1 LKGQVSIEFLAS
13 FFLYILAV
21 VAVFQFVSGDIPG
34 FDQSMREKTLHM
46 EAKYVS
52 DQVLTQPGYHT
63 VGDGGTNW
71 EKNSSTRN
79 SVHSFGLA
87 SEYLV
92 LDSEKLANIATVNQS
107 SFNYSHFREKVGV
120 DNQYK
125 INFTWTPIVETPQS
139 FGRGNPPP
147 LITGEP
153 MAGTY
158 DSADNEV
165 HYGSITLRGE
175 TKHFLVTSHF
185 STYNTTYVSDSW
197 DFSASPPE
205 GLGSEVIFGGQSF
218 EIKGFQNREYD
229 EGAMVLLGSHVKEFG
244 STIDR
249 TEGLVKLNRYVVYDT
264 GSSMEPMRVEVYA
277 W

>member
-1 LKGQVSIEFLAS
+1 MKGQVSIEFLAA
-13 FFLYILAV
+13 FFIYILAV
-21 VAVFQFVSGDIPG
+21 VTVFQFVSGDIPG
-34 FDQSMREKTLHM
+34 FDESMRQKSLHM

-63 VGDGGTNW
+63 VGGGASNW

-92 LDSEKLANIATVNQS
+92 LDSQKLSGVATVGQS
-107 SFNYSHFREKVGV
+107 SFNYSQFREKVGV
-120 DNQYK
+120 DNQYLF
-125 INFTWTPIVETPQS
+125 NFTWTPIVETHQS
-139 FGRGNPPP
+139 FERGDPPSY
-147 LITGEP
+147 ITEP
-153 MAGTY
+153 ASAVY

-165 HYGSITLRGE
+165 HYGSITLEGE
-175 TKHFLVTSHF
+175 TKHFLVTSRF
-185 STYNTTYVSDSW
+185 SNYNTTYVSDSW

-205 GLGSEVIFGGQSF
+205 GLNDEIDFGGRSF
-218 EIKGFQNREYD
+218 RITGFQNREYD
-229 EGAMVLLGSHVKEFG
+229 EGALMLLESHVKEFG

-264 GSSMEPMRVEVYA
+264 GSSEEPMRVEVYA